1 MKKMLML
8 AGLLFTAC
16 AALAGPRLRYT
27 INEHWKFFKG
37 ECLGAEEPGYDV
49 SRWETVDLPHTWNVA
64 DVEDEPYG
72 WYRGAGWYVRDLPID
87 SLAGDRRIFLSF
99 GAANTVA
106 SVWVN
111 GRSAG
116 EPHIGGYT
124 PFAYDVTE
132 LLRAGAS
139 NRIAVRVDNSYN
151 EQIPPLA
158 ADFTFYGGIYRD
170 VELICTD
177 PAHFDVLSAGTGV
190 YLSTPDVSAG
200 SATVEIRSDFRL
212 PEGMRGISLRHTVF
226 DADGR
231 SAASVSEK
239 LKRGQAVSTRTV
251 TLDSPRLWGP
261 DDPYLYSVR
270 SELVGS
276 DGRVLDR
283 VTNPLGVRTFS
294 FDAER
299 GFVLNGEPLKL
310 IGTNRHQD
318 YLHYGNALTAEM
330 HRHDLKLMKEM
341 GSNCLRISHYPHD
354 PAVLEMCDRY
364 GLICFEEIPV
374 ICYIACSEE
383 FERNSLSQIG
393 EMIRR
398 DYNHPC
404 IVAWNTSNEVT
415 QPRPESRQWTDVQKE
430 EYDAYLAAFLGRLER
445 FVQDADPT
453 RESMIVLCYDPVTNV
468 RKGFHQA
475 ELIGYNKYIGWY
487 EGELGDLQG
496 FLDRYRSAEP
506 GKPMFLSEYGAGA
519 DVRIHSFEPSLY
531 DHSEEFQ
538 ILYFKHHLKVLM
550 ENDFVAGATVWN
562 FNDFNSESRVDAI
575 PHINEKALV
584 TADRRPK
591 ASYYYYKAVLSKE
604 PFVSIPTQQW
614 KVRGGREDAPDAGVC
629 TQPVEVFANTRQV
642 ELFLNGRSLGVQP
655 VEEHCAQFRVPYRSG
670 ENVLELHSRSDDGRE
685 LRDVLKIDFRMQP
698 YDFRSG
704 RMPFE
709 EIAVN
714 CGSPCFFNDATKND
728 YLWLPD
734 QPYREGSWGYV
745 GGRVY
750 RRDGKRL
757 GSDHNIMSTALD
769 PLYQTQL
776 RGVESYRF
784 DVPDGNYRLT
794 LLFAELDRASQ
805 ADRSFDIVV
814 NGRTLAED
822 VDLAARYGV
831 DRAVSIGYDVCS
843 EEGQGIRV
851 DFPVRR
857 GEAVLNGIMLRKV
870 Y

>member
-37 ECLGAEEPGYDV
+37 ECPGAEEPGYDV

-299 GFVLNGEPLKL
+299 GFVLNGEPLP
-310 IGTNRHQD
+310 RC
-318 YLHYGNALTAEM
+318 TA
-330 HRHDLKLMKEM
+330 
-341 GSNCLRISHYPHD
+341 
-354 PAVLEMCDRY
+354 
-364 GLICFEEIPV
+364 
-374 ICYIACSEE
+374 
-383 FERNSLSQIG
+383 
-393 EMIRR
+393 
-398 DYNHPC
+398 
-404 IVAWNTSNEVT
+404 TT
-415 QPRPESRQWTDVQKE
+415 
-430 EYDAYLAAFLGRLER
+430 
-445 FVQDADPT
+445 
-453 RESMIVLCYDPVTNV
+453 
-468 RKGFHQA
+468 
-475 ELIGYNKYIGWY
+475 
-487 EGELGDLQG
+487 
-496 FLDRYRSAEP
+496 
-506 GKPMFLSEYGAGA
+506 
-519 DVRIHSFEPSLY
+519 
-531 DHSEEFQ
+531 
-538 ILYFKHHLKVLM
+538 
-550 ENDFVAGATVWN
+550 
-562 FNDFNSESRVDAI
+562 
-575 PHINEKALV
+575 
-584 TADRRPK
+584 
-591 ASYYYYKAVLSKE
+591 
-604 PFVSIPTQQW
+604 
-614 KVRGGREDAPDAGVC
+614 
-629 TQPVEVFANTRQV
+629 
-642 ELFLNGRSLGVQP
+642 
-655 VEEHCAQFRVPYRSG
+655 
-670 ENVLELHSRSDDGRE
+670 
-685 LRDVLKIDFRMQP
+685 
-698 YDFRSG
+698 
-704 RMPFE
+704 
-709 EIAVN
+709 
-714 CGSPCFFNDATKND
+714 
-728 YLWLPD
+728 
-734 QPYREGSWGYV
+734 
-745 GGRVY
+745 
-750 RRDGKRL
+750 
-757 GSDHNIMSTALD
+757 
-769 PLYQTQL
+769 
-776 RGVESYRF
+776 
-784 DVPDGNYRLT
+784 
-794 LLFAELDRASQ
+794 
-805 ADRSFDIVV
+805 
-814 NGRTLAED
+814 
-822 VDLAARYGV
+822 
-831 DRAVSIGYDVCS
+831 
-843 EEGQGIRV
+843 
-851 DFPVRR
+851 
-857 GEAVLNGIMLRKV
+857 
-870 Y
+870 